1 MEMTCHEYKLIV
13 ESSPNMIWRSGLD
26 GNCYYFNE
34 TWLRFTG
41 RTMEQERG
49 DGWFGGVHP
58 EDADACMK
66 TYLDAF
72 QQHLPFEMEY
82 RLKRYDGVY
91 RWINDRGVPV
101 FGEEH
106 TFLGYIGSCMD
117 VTEKV
122 EGMKLTEMAHYDRL
136 TCVYNRNYLEILIDY
151 ECRRVE
157 REKGN
162 AVFMMID
169 IDHFKYF
176 NDHYGHDFGDRVLS
190 AVAAAISKKLR
201 SSDFI
206 GRYGGDEF
214 LVTLPQTS
222 VLGARMTAQRI
233 LDECT
238 AIDLETAQEKIGL
251 SIGISELKAGG
262 KPKVV
267 LKRADEA
274 MFRAKRNGGNQFVL

>member
-1 MEMTCHEYKLIV
+1 MELSCHEYKLIV

-41 RTMEQERG
+41 RTMEQEQG

-58 EDADACMK
+58 EDADFCMK

-82 RLKRYDGVY
+82 RLKRHDGAY

-101 FGEEH
+101 FGAERE
-106 TFLGYIGSCMD
+106 FLGYIGSCMD

-122 EGMKLTEMAHYDRL
+122 EGMRLTEMAHYDRL

-151 ECRRVE
+151 EYKRIE

-162 AVFMMID
+162 AVFLMLD
-169 IDHFKYF
+169 IDHFKCF
-176 NDHYGHDFGDRVLS
+176 NDEYGHDFGDKVLS
-190 AVAAAISKKLR
+190 AVASAISKKLR

-214 LVTLPQTS
+214 LVILPQTS
-222 VLGARMTAQRI
+222 VSAAGRIAQRI
-233 LDECT
+233 LEDCAALKIE
-238 AIDLETAQEKIGL
+238 DSQEKIGL
-251 SIGISELKAGG
+251 SIGLSELKPGS

-274 MFRAKRNGGNQFVL
+274 MFRAKRNGGNQFV